1 MRLKALTGSGDDLQP
16 CDLIENPDERKK
28 EGTKV
33 ECKGKGKIIAVI
45 ITITTIFYVSTQSLP
60 IVLSIFYGSFC
71 SLDQWK
77 LVMILVPTVQ
87 MKS

>member
-33 ECKGKGKIIAVI
+33 ECKGKGKIAVI
-45 ITITTIFYVSTQSLP
+45 ITITTIFYVSTQFLP
-60 IVLSIFYGSFC
+60 VVLSIFYGSFC

-77 LVMILVPTVQ
+77 PVMILVPTVQ